1 MTNPMV
7 YYKMAIRWLTYK
19 GVKIRIEKS
28 GKYSL
33 VDIPTLVMMVHPRDD
48 KDQIISLAEKL
59 RLAKLYIDEQKWKTL
74 DAF

>member
-1 MTNPMV
+1 MTGLFEG
-7 YYKMAIRWLTYK
+7 KSRIRWLTYK

-48 KDQIISLAEKL
+48 
-59 RLAKLYIDEQKWKTL
+59 YFTC
-74 DAF
+74 